1 MMTAAAKSGRPLDL
15 YHRFP
20 SLIKQTGFV
29 DVHVEE
35 VKWPVGPWPRDKQL
49 KEAGSV
55 NQAHW
60 LTGMEGY
67 SMYLFTK
74 FGSPTS
80 WSKEEVHV
88 HLARVRKE
96 LTDPRYHLYHTV

>member
-1 MMTAAAKSGRPLDL
+1 MTSAAIRSGRPLDL

-20 SLIKQTGFV
+20 NLIKQTGFV
-29 DVHVEE
+29 DVRVEE

-49 KEAGSV
+49 KEVGAI
-55 NQAHW
+55 NQGHW
-60 LTGMEGY
+60 LTGLEGY
-67 SMYLFTK
+67 TMYLFTRY
-74 FGSPTS
+74 GCPTP

-88 HLARVRKE
+88 HLAQVRKE